1 MVVNFKYYVW
11 GNGTDWEGLCTTF
24 DIAMEGASLKETKE
38 FLEDAVIDFLE
49 SLEDLPA
56 DDRRRLLKRKSPIHL
71 RFLLF
76 VQHWRYRL
84 LKGVNNVV
92 VAQNK
97 EMDIGACSA
106 T

>member
-24 DIAMEGASLKETKE
+24 DIAMEGLSLEETKM
-38 FLEDAVIDFLE
+38 FLEDAVIDYLE

-56 DDRRRLLKRKSPIHL
+56 NDRKRLLKRKSPIHL
-71 RFLLF
+71 RFPLF

-84 LKGVNNVV
+84 LKGVSNVV
-92 VAQNK
+92 VAQDIK
-97 EMDIGACSA
+97 MDIGACSA
-106 T
+106 A